1 MEDLETKY
9 KDEYDKLHTF
19 FKGRVPSNCS
29 IRFNLD
35 FFINFIT
42 YSYLL
47 YLKTSLK
54 YIEIIK
60 ELSNKFNMPF
70 LLNDTMLEIQQYFAE
85 VQNKVHLQKK
95 EDEIVCRYVSK
106 DECNN
111 IRKKMSIRIE
121 LYKAGWDPEKIEAYI
136 HKFIIKT
143 KLDDSIKYQW
153 YELIMAN
160 TFRKLNIDRDIPLLK
175 VGRPPLPE
183 TIKTM
188 IQEMRTMSIKE
199 NMRLKYRQS
208 NEYENIKNCL
218 LTEEEFKKVER
229 VLDDENI
236 INKLRGL
243 IKRN

>member
-1 MEDLETKY
+1 
-9 KDEYDKLHTF
+9 
-19 FKGRVPSNCS
+19 
-29 IRFNLD
+29 
-35 FFINFIT
+35 
-42 YSYLL
+42 
-47 YLKTSLK
+47 
-54 YIEIIK
+54 
-60 ELSNKFNMPF
+60 MPF

-153 YELIMAN
+153 YELIMVN

-199 NMRLKYRQS
+199 NMRVKYRQS